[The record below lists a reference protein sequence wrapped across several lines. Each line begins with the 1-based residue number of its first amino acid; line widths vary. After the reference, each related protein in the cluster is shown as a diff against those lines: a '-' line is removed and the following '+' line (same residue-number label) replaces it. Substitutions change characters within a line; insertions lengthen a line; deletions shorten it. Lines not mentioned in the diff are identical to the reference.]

1 MQDCFRLHP
10 ETYGDELEDNGPDD
24 DGPHEAEVAGAVDSA
39 VQGVAEDVPMSVAPD
54 AAPSI
59 ASSTAATKAPT
70 EGSTSAQPQV
80 TNSPSASP
88 NGNIPPTHSI
98 DDDEAAKTDRAKRAT
113 AQVRKEHND
122 AGEGGDDLVPKEWH
136 ETRKINKAK

>member
-10 ETYGDELEDNGPDD
+10 ETYGDELEDNGPDG
-24 DGPHEAEVAGAVDSA
+24 DGPDEAEVAGAVDST
-39 VQGVAEDVPMSVAPD
+39 VQGVAEDVPMSAVPD

-70 EGSTSAQPQV
+70 KGSTVSQRQV

-88 NGNIPPTHSI
+88 NANILPTQSI
-98 DDDEAAKTDRAKRAT
+98 EDGEAAKTDRAKRAT
-113 AQVRKEHND
+113 AQIREEHND
-122 AGEGGDDLVPKEWH
+122 TGEGGDDLVPKEWH
-136 ETRKINKAK
+136 DTSKINEEK